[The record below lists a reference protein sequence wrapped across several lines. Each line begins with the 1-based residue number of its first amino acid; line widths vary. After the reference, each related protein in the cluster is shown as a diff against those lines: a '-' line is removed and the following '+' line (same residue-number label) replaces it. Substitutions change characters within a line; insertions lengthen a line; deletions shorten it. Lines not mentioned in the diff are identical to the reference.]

1 MKTISV
7 KAVKRADFGKK
18 AAKAIRREGM
28 VPCVLCGNGET
39 ETFSVDPR
47 EIKPLI
53 YTPNSYIVEF
63 DIEGKKEQ
71 AVLREAQFHPVRE
84 EILHL
89 DFYRIAEGKPV
100 SIAIPVR
107 LTGNAEGV
115 KVGGKLALSA
125 RKLVV
130 SALVENLP
138 DEIVVDVTE
147 LGVGKTIFVGDL
159 EFENLKFITPAT
171 TAVCAV
177 RVTRASRGAA
187 EAAKYAGNMKYL
199 IVGLGNIG
207 AEYAETRHNIGFNV
221 LDALAEASNTVFTT
235 QRYGDVAEA
244 KYKGRTLV
252 LLKPSTYM
260 NLSGKAVRY
269 WMDAGKI
276 PPENLLV
283 VSDDI
288 ALPFGTLRLR
298 PKGSAGGHN
307 GLKNISELLGTEEYA
322 RMRFGVGGDFPKGHQ
337 VEYVL
342 GEWTDEERKALPER
356 LKVFVDAIRSF
367 ATVGTQLTMTN
378 FNKK

>member
-63 DIEGKKEQ
+63 DIEGKKEL

-89 DFYRIAEGKPV
+89 DFFRIADGKPV

-115 KVGGKLALSA
+115 KVGGKLTLSA

-138 DEIVVDVTE
+138 DEIVVDVTT
-147 LGVGKTIFVGDL
+147 LGLGKSIFVGDL
-159 EFENLKFITPAT
+159 KYDHITILTPAT
-171 TAVCAV
+171 TAICAV
-177 RVTRASRGAA
+177 KMTRAARGAAAAA
-187 EAAKYAGNMKYL
+187 EAAA
-199 IVGLGNIG
+199 
-207 AEYAETRHNIGFNV
+207 A
-221 LDALAEASNTVFTT
+221 
-235 QRYGDVAEA
+235 A
-244 KYKGRTLV
+244 KK
-252 LLKPSTYM
+252 
-260 NLSGKAVRY
+260 
-269 WMDAGKI
+269 
-276 PPENLLV
+276 
-283 VSDDI
+283 
-288 ALPFGTLRLR
+288 
-298 PKGSAGGHN
+298 
-307 GLKNISELLGTEEYA
+307 
-322 RMRFGVGGDFPKGHQ
+322 
-337 VEYVL
+337 
-342 GEWTDEERKALPER
+342 
-356 LKVFVDAIRSF
+356 
-367 ATVGTQLTMTN
+367 
-378 FNKK
+378 